1 VRDSIIEKLCSQLV
15 LYVVWLVVEGIILTI
30 FRGLFM
36 NVIKLILLTVFLLS
50 GCSSMTLSE
59 KDTKRKKIDSMAAD
73 TIDALT
79 EEDFELQKQLD
90 ESLGYAVANM
100 KVTKVP
106 IVGAGGGEGVFV
118 NKKTNKRS
126 YFTVSRFDI
135 GGGWGVRSY
144 KVLMVIDSQ
153 EAIDRLDD
161 GVWEFQA
168 GVEASAGT
176 AAAEGSSGALNE
188 GYTVHVLSDGGASAT
203 ATARVIRIKINN
215 ELIDTK

>member
-1 VRDSIIEKLCSQLV
+1 MKTV
-15 LYVVWLVVEGIILTI
+15 
-30 FRGLFM
+30 
-36 NVIKLILLTVFLLS
+36 NLILLSILLAA
-50 GCSSMTLSE
+50 CSTMSSEEKSSKRAELDAMAQAAIAGLVKQDETLQQE
-59 KDTKRKKIDSMAAD
+59 ID
-73 TIDALT
+73 DA
-79 EEDFELQKQLD
+79 
-90 ESLGYAVANM
+90 LGYAVANM

-118 NKKTNKRS
+118 NNKTKKRR

-144 KVLMVIDSQ
+144 KVLMVIDSP
-153 EAIDRLDD
+153 EVLERLNG

-176 AAAEGSSGALNE
+176 VAAEGSSAALNS

-203 ATARVIRIKINN
+203 ATARVIRIKIND
-215 ELIDTK
+215 ELSAYP